1 METVVKRPLDWLTE
15 LRSRKVSLIRLSPEN
30 PEVLAEVAAIIIE
43 MGQFRLE
50 PPQQAGIVMQ
60 WELEL
65 LDSFPGVEQPDDQN

>member
-50 PPQQAGIVMQ
+50 HPQQAGIVMQ